1 MRNWF
6 NCKVSYDKLQEDGT
20 QKKVIEE
27 YLVDA
32 LSFTEAE
39 ARITDEISKMV
50 RGEFQ
55 VTSITKSRI
64 AELHKFD
71 DADTW
76 YNCKVAFI
84 SYDEKSNKEKQ
95 TVTQMLVMANDVKD
109 AYEKIEL
116 KMTGTMADY
125 TVPSIAKSKILDV
138 LEYDPNAV
146 PSNLRPLSE
155 EEKIQKM
162 EKDILNI

>member
-6 NCKVSYDKLQEDGT
+6 NCKVSYEKVQEDGS
-20 QKKVIEE
+20 QKKVTEE

-76 YNCKVAFI
+76 YICKVAFI

-95 TVTQMLVMANDVKD
+95 TVTQMLVMATNVKD
-109 AYEKIEL
+109 AYEKVEL

-125 TVPSIAKSKILDV
+125 TIPSIGISKIMDV
-138 LEYDPNAV
+138 LEYDPNNV
-146 PSNLRPLSE
+146 PSNLRPLTE
-155 EEKIQKM
+155 IEQM
-162 EKDILNI
+162 EKEMLNI

>member
-1 MRNWF
+1 MHNWF
-6 NCKVSYDKLQEDGT
+6 NCKVSYEKLQEDGS
-20 QKKVIEE
+20 QKKVTEE

-39 ARITDEISKMV
+39 ARIIEEITKMV

-64 AELHKFD
+64 SELHEFD

-84 SYDEKSNKEKQ
+84 SYDEKTNKEKQ
-95 TVTQMLVMANDVKD
+95 TIAQMLVMANDVKD
-109 AYEKIEL
+109 AFDKLEL
-116 KMTGTMADY
+116 KMKGTMADY
-125 TVPSIAKSKILDV
+125 TIPAITKSKILDV
-138 LEYDPNAV
+138 IKYDPNAI
-146 PSNLRPLSE
+146 PSNLKPINDL
-155 EEKIQKM
+155 
-162 EKDILNI
+162 L